1 MKMNQLESLIEA
13 ENKAFELFKSI
24 ERLQLIVAGKK
35 ESELNAEIFEL
46 AKSQFGIEKFW
57 HKRIVRAGKNT
68 LLPYRENP
76 PDLILQENDILFFDF
91 GPVFEDW
98 EADIG
103 KTYVLGNDSE
113 MQQLSID
120 VVAIWKI
127 VNNHYQSNQE
137 NITASELY
145 EFTCKT
151 AQSFGWNFGNEHA
164 GHIIGQFPHEKIHG
178 DDAFHYIHP
187 ENTTKMSEPAKNGAT
202 RYWILEIHLVHP
214 SREIGAFH
222 EQLMIP

>member
-1 MKMNQLESLIEA
+1 MNQLESLIEA

-24 ERLQLIVAGKK
+24 EQLQLIVPGKK

-91 GPVFEDW
+91 GPVFEEW

-103 KTYVLGNDSE
+103 KTYVLGNDPE
-113 MQQLSID
+113 MLQLSVD

-127 VNNHYQSNQE
+127 VNNYYQSNQE
-137 NITASELY
+137 SITASELY

-178 DDAFHYIHP
+178 DDVFHYIHP
-187 ENTTKMSEPAKNGAT
+187 KNNTKMSEPASNGLT
-202 RYWILEIHLVHP
+202 RNWILEIHLIHS